1 MCMILYNILSKYWE
15 GHMNISLESFP
26 KKKQDALDALTH
38 LLSNNKKEKVKADEK
53 GSESRPQTKVDDQKS
68 FLDVASLNQRDLL
81 KTQLTVDGLEKIAFL
96 LEEKRPVEQKV
107 KVLEDIIS
115 STRFQEQRILAEY
128 KDTLYKIVESADK
141 ANLNILITEQKQKL
155 LGLTLTE
162 NTAQNILS
170 ANSLK
175 ENKEYDLLL
184 KNIVNQIKS
193 QGGSLEF
200 NIKPE
205 KVLDLLS

>member
-1 MCMILYNILSKYWE
+1 
-15 GHMNISLESFP
+15 MNISLESFP